1 MDYAEHLIKIKEL
14 TRDIERKYNE
24 RDWLNVLCQATE
36 LSIKAREMKSQ
47 LHNQIGK
54 DLIV

>member
-14 TRDIERKYNE
+14 TRDIERKYKE